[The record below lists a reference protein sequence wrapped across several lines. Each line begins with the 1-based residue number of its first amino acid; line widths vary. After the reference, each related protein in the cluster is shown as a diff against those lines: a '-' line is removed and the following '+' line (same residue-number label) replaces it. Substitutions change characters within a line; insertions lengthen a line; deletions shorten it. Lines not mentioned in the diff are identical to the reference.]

1 MVLISAKSPCLLLI
15 ILVKLSMPFSF
26 LLSLILQLKLEGVTS
41 YFNVHSKNIEEYDK
55 NDLPKIQITVE
66 ELLYDPPQEE
76 YSARKIQMMD
86 HWG

>member
-1 MVLISAKSPCLLLI
+1 MVISAKSPCLLLI
-15 ILVKLSMPFSF
+15 ILVKLSMPFRF

-41 YFNVHSKNIEEYDK
+41 YFNVHSKNIEECDK

-76 YSARKIQMMD
+76 YSARKTQMMD